1 MHTSNIDVRPSTF
14 IVICIFCKVN
24 SISMALF
31 GVDLKFD
38 KNGKCSEHSDMDLDT
53 NLIFQTINIPFVTVQ
68 KMSPFY
74 CFIVCTV

>member
-1 MHTSNIDVRPSTF
+1 
-14 IVICIFCKVN
+14 
-24 SISMALF
+24 MALF

-38 KNGKCSEHSDMDLDT
+38 KNGKYSEHSDMDLDT